1 MHNNLYQ
8 NNDVSSI
15 FKLSQNFGIIYVIDG
30 NQLKAKWWK
39 HGLEYIQRYLDTQ
52 WHANQTLTNLPK

>member
-15 FKLSQNFGIIYVIDG
+15 FKLSQNFGIMYVIDG
-30 NQLKAKWWK
+30 NQLKAKWWSM
-39 HGLEYIQRYLDTQ
+39 D
-52 WHANQTLTNLPK
+52 